1 MRKLQMK
8 STLLAIV
15 AAAAVTFGAAGAAQA
30 LLVAG
35 WDHSQYFGDALLS
48 TDGATFTD
56 TLPANYSSLVAGGLG
71 NAAGAYGT
79 LYLNGQF
86 GSTNVGAGSG
96 TEPFLPSAAVG
107 GSLASNLSAPV
118 VDGFLNPFD
127 SFTELTLGGQA
138 FMNSLAMTALG
149 AASVV
154 YAADA
159 GLPGTDWILTF
170 GARTQAG
177 ASSIA
182 IEFSEDGASYA
193 PVGVANLTT
202 VDTAYSFNLSA
213 LQVDRGF
220 VRIVF
225 DSPATA
231 PVIDN
236 VAISATVIPEPGTA
250 LLLLAGLGG
259 LAAHGRRRA

>member
-1 MRKLQMK
+1 MK

-15 AAAAVTFGAAGAAQA
+15 AAAAVTLGTAGAAHA
-30 LLVAG
+30 TLVAG

-48 TDGATFTD
+48 VDGATYTD
-56 TLPANYSSLVAGGLG
+56 TLPANYSSLVAGGVG
-71 NAAGAYGT
+71 NAAGGYGT

-107 GSLASNLSAPV
+107 GSLASNINAPV

-127 SFTELTLGGQA
+127 SFTELTLGGQE
-138 FMNSLAMTALG
+138 FTNSLAMTALG
-149 AASVV
+149 AANVV

-159 GLPGTDWILTF
+159 GVPGTGWTLTF
-170 GARTQAG
+170 GGRTQAG

-182 IEFSEDGASYA
+182 IEFSPDGVSYA
-193 PVGVANLTT
+193 PIGTANLTT
-202 VDTAYSFNLSA
+202 VDTAYAFNLA
-213 LQVDRGF
+213 LAADRGF

-225 DSPATA
+225 DSPSTA

-236 VAISATVIPEPGTA
+236 VAISATLIPEPGTA
-250 LLLLAGLGG
+250 LLLLTGLGG
-259 LAAHGRRRA
+259 LALEGRRRA